1 MDVYSQIFMWGSHF
15 IQTIHFFHLFLI
27 FSIDTPGVI
36 NRVSNLFKGHPD
48 LIVGFNTFL
57 PPGYKI
63 EVHASDPT
71 KINFTT
77 PNQSTPK
84 SLPLAVGPPPNPVSA
99 GNVMSGPPAPAIH
112 SQQSVGPAQP
122 NPTSAPQP
130 QQPSYQNPMS
140 AAFNKV
146 SHLQVR

>member
-1 MDVYSQIFMWGSHF
+1 MV
-15 IQTIHFFHLFLI
+15 FLI
-27 FSIDTPGVI
+27 KYLVSVHALVSSLSLHFHSSIDTPGVI

-84 SLPLAVGPPPNPVSA
+84 SLPLAVGPAPNPVSGGA
-99 GNVMSGPPAPAIH
+99 VIPGGTSQAIHAQQPVAPA
-112 SQQSVGPAQP
+112 

-130 QQPSYQNPMS
+130 VQPPYQTPIS
-140 AAFNKV
+140 AFTKV
-146 SHLQVR
+146 KHISF